1 MEQILVNLSNSQVQ
15 DILEELGM
23 LEDGN
28 CSYTAEEIFI
38 AGMEYAI
45 NNGLSWL
52 DKNIDFEH
60 DYPSSKEE
68 LIENLLK
75 AMKAEKV
82 E

>member
-1 MEQILVNLSNSQVQ
+1 MEEILVNLSNSQVQ

-45 NNGLSWL
+45 NNGLLWL
-52 DKNIDFEH
+52 NENN
-60 DYPSSKEE
+60 YPSSKEE

-75 AMKAEKV
+75 AMKAKKV

>member
-52 DKNIDFEH
+52 NENN
-60 DYPSSKEE
+60 YPSSKEE